1 MELNINEVA
10 RTGNRILK
18 YKLNVAGTHHF
29 ICYEVKGLFF
39 SYILLKGV
47 LVDRNNREITNQ
59 TLKGSRKKGKYF
71 DEYYNSSLNEWFGL
85 KTKKE
90 LQINY

>member
-18 YKLNVAGTHHF
+18 YKLNVVGTHHF
-29 ICYEVKGLFF
+29 ICYEVKGFFF
-39 SYILLKGV
+39 SYILFQGV
-47 LVDRNNREITNQ
+47 LVDMNKREITNQ
-59 TLKGSRKKGKYF
+59 TLTGSKKKGKYF

-90 LQINY
+90 LSNTY